1 MDCCTKYKNSFI
13 NRLEGGEMLRFVQQF
28 PIRGGGMKEMLY
40 LVQDFIQG
48 ITEDPTIVRKHD
60 NSSKTALK

>member
-13 NRLEGGEMLRFVQQF
+13 NRLGGGEMLHYVQQS
-28 PIRGGGMKEMLY
+28 PIRGGILKEMLY

-48 ITEDPTIVRKHD
+48 ITEDPTIAQK
-60 NSSKTALK
+60 